1 MIFASPWA
9 FFFLIGLILPAILY
23 VRRRNREQGVVFSS
37 IYPLSAGVISL
48 RQRFLWLP
56 KTLFLLGV
64 ILLITALARPMG
76 RLEETKKVTQGVAI
90 EIAVDRSSSM
100 NAEIEMNNTFIRRLD
115 IVKETLL
122 DFILGNGKKLH
133 GRPDDLLGLIAFARY
148 ADTLSPLSLS
158 HAIVTD
164 LTESLET
171 VTVEAED
178 GTSIGDALALAAAR
192 LKSVSSSNDPEKGYD
207 ITSKIIILLT
217 DGENNAGKYSPREAA
232 ELAAQWGIKVYA
244 IGFGGTAY
252 YPVSGFFGQQRVPVG
267 SAVDAAALKEIAE
280 ITGGEYFQADSE
292 EDLLQVYAMIDAL
305 EKTKID
311 SFSRYTYKELF
322 VPFVLWGLLL
332 LALSVILD
340 ATILRRIP

>member
-1 MIFASPWA
+1 
-9 FFFLIGLILPAILY
+9 
-23 VRRRNREQGVVFSS
+23 
-37 IYPLSAGVISL
+37 L

-56 KTLFLLGV
+56 KILFFLGMV
-64 ILLITALARPMG
+64 LLIIALARPMG

-100 NAEIEMNNTFIRRLD
+100 NAEIKMNNTFIRRLD

-122 DFILGNGKKLH
+122 DFILGDGKNLH
-133 GRPDDLLGLIAFARY
+133 GRPDDLLGFISFARY

-158 HAIVTD
+158 HDIITEF
-164 LTESLET
+164 TESLET

-178 GTSIGDALALAAAR
+178 GTSIGNALALAAAR

-217 DGENNAGKYSPREAA
+217 DGENNAGEYSPREAA
-232 ELAAQWGIKVYA
+232 ELAAEWGIKVYA

-252 YPVSGFFGQQRVPVG
+252 YPVSGVFGQQRVPVG
-267 SAVDAAALKEIAE
+267 SAVDTGTLKNIAE

-292 EDLLQVYAMIDAL
+292 EDLLQVYAMIDAM

-311 SFSRYTYKELF
+311 SFSRYKYKELF
-322 VPFVLWGLLL
+322 VPFALWGMLLI
-332 LALSVILD
+332 AMSVILN